1 MERSLLVV
9 LILVAVIGGSTVALL
24 QPAIFRL
31 GQKGTP
37 RAGSGVVYGGVY
49 RSGRWERRAGGRSGW
64 SGFQGRGPG
73 GAK

>member
-1 MERSLLVV
+1 MERSMLVV
-9 LILVAVIGGSTVALL
+9 LILVAVLGGTTVALL
-24 QPAIFRL
+24 RPATFRL

-37 RAGSGVVYGGVY
+37 RAGSGVIYGGVY
-49 RSGRWERRAGGRSGW
+49 RGGRWVPRAGGRSGW